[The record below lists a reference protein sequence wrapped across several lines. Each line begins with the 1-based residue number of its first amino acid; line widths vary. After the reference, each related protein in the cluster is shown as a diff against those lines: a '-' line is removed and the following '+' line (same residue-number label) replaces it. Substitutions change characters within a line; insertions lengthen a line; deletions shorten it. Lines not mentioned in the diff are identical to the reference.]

1 MYNDKII
8 IYTLFLATKMHLKYE
23 YNAFLGRSS
32 TVKS

>member
-23 YNAFLGRSS
+23 YNSFLIQSS